1 LFGLV
6 LPEMRDKL
14 LPILIDQQKTK
25 NYLLKI
31 TFTTLSEY
39 LHVLREVASIL
50 QKIGINAMLYLAA
63 AVSDFYIPSA
73 NMVFLFNINFI
84 FHKLEVEIKISFM
97 FFKNLPQ
104 L

>member
-1 LFGLV
+1 MK
-6 LPEMRDKL
+6 EKL
-14 LPILIDQQKTK
+14 IPILKDQQKTK

-73 NMVFLFNINFI
+73 NMVFQFNINSI
-84 FHKLEVEIKISFM
+84 FHKLKGEIKEFEISNVKTFQI
-97 FFKNLPQ
+97 FNT
-104 L
+104 

>member
-1 LFGLV
+1 LK
-6 LPEMRDKL
+6 R
-14 LPILIDQQKTK
+14 QQKTK
-25 NYLLKI
+25 NNLLKI

-63 AVSDFYIPSA
+63 AVSDFYIPPA
-73 NMVFLFNINFI
+73 NMVFQFNINLI
-84 FHKLEVEIKISFM
+84 FHKLEVQIKISFI